1 MTPRLLAAATA
12 AALLLG
18 LAPGAL
24 AQDPNNA
31 LPDGPGKA
39 ELIGACTV
47 CHDATTISGQARTPE
62 QISHIVVK
70 TTPAGLPVRIGD
82 IANVMPSVMP
92 VYTIVTANGKPAV
105 LLNLFR
111 HASPR

>member
-39 ELIGACTV
+39 ELIAACTV

-62 QISHIVVK
+62 AWETVIGQMINDGAELTSEQQALVYAYVVK
-70 TTPAGLPVRIGD
+70 NFGVKPGAPA
-82 IANVMPSVMP
+82 
-92 VYTIVTANGKPAV
+92 
-105 LLNLFR
+105 
-111 HASPR
+111 ASPGPSEPKASLAR